1 MTAGSALGRSAE
13 MNAALIASFQACV
26 GHGDD
31 LWIPGD
37 SAFGRAED
45 MAQFESWF
53 HSLPGHKHLI
63 IGNHDDEAAIALLWV
78 WPR

>member
-1 MTAGSALGRSAE
+1 
-13 MNAALIASFQACV
+13 MNPALIPSFQAFV
-26 GHGDD
+26 RHDDD

-37 SAFGRAED
+37 FAFGRAED

-53 HSLPGHKHLI
+53 HSPLGRKHLI
-63 IGNHDDEAAIALLWV
+63 IGNHDDEAAIALPWV